1 MDEIL
6 VTVKEGLA
14 AAGLKIVGAIVLWIV
29 GRWLIG
35 LVERMLLRVFNRQKL
50 DATIARYLISAA
62 AVLLNIALV
71 VAMLGFFGVETTTFA
86 ALLAAA
92 GVAIGMAWSGLLSN
106 FAAGVFIV
114 FFRPFKVGDLVSAGG
129 VLGTV
134 REISLFVTVL
144 DTLDNLKTIVGN
156 SKILS
161 DNITN
166 FTANPFRR
174 VDLTAQLAHSAD
186 HQRAIAIL
194 KAALPKISNVLAQ
207 PVPDVEV
214 LEFNLAG
221 PVLAVRP
228 YCHNDHYWQVYF
240 DTNKAIREEL
250 GKAGFPVPEQH
261 LNVVQPK

>member
-6 VTVKEGLA
+6 VTIKEGIA
-14 AAGLKIVGAIVLWIV
+14 AAGLKIVGAILLWIV

-35 LVERMLLRVFNRQKL
+35 FVENMLAKVFNRQNL
-50 DATIARYLISAA
+50 DATVARYFISAA

-71 VAMLGFFGVETTTFA
+71 VAILGFFGVETTTFA
-86 ALLAAA
+86 ALLAAG

-114 FFRPFKVGDLVSAGG
+114 FFRPFKVGDLVNAAG

-134 REISLFVTVL
+134 REISLFVTVI
-144 DTLDNLKTIVGN
+144 DTLDNVKTIIGN
-156 SKILS
+156 NKILG

-174 VDLTAQLAHSAD
+174 VDLSAQLAHSAD
-186 HQRAIAIL
+186 HQKAIAIL
-194 KAALPKISNVLAQ
+194 KAALPKIPNVLAN
-207 PVPDVEV
+207 PAPDVEM

-228 YCHNDHYWQVYF
+228 YCHNDNYWQVYF
-240 DTNKAIREEL
+240 DTNKTIREEL

-261 LNVVQPK
+261 FNVAQNK